1 MASSG
6 GALKLLD
13 DLDELASLLGTS
25 SARSKPVKPRA
36 QAPRATTPV
45 LLSPVASS
53 LSGEMLSSA
62 VESARLSV
70 LTGLYTDSHGT
81 KMTLSDALEKDLI
94 NADSAAFIDPSTAQV
109 TSILVAIQNGLVQQT
124 GHYMDTELGK
134 RLKLKECLE
143 RRIIVPRDIRRVNF
157 EDEDEVIVPHLDLA
171 DQYVIE
177 VLPLPR
183 SLSLRLSLGLYLHLS
198 LSLYLRLSLPLC
210 PSTSTSHYV
219 PPPLPPA
226 LSLSLYLRLSLPLCP
241 STSPSASTFATP
253 SCYVCPSTSPF
264 TSVPLSLPLF
274 HLLYLH
280 LPLPLLLSIPLL
292 LSLPQPIP
300 PLLPIRFCLILIC
313 NPSFAVSFS
322 PLHSSLCTSTT
333 QPTLFL
339 LYSVCSLYLQA
350 LDPMSSQW
358 ISVKQA
364 IARGVYDPI
373 KDRYFNM
380 KTGELLTSAEAAQRK
395 LVRLGIQV
403 MSVSISPLLVR

>member
-1 MASSG
+1 MADAASSAVESAVASSG

-226 LSLSLYLRLSLPLCP
+226 LSIHLSLSLYLRHSLLLCLSLHLSLHLCP
-241 STSPSASTFATP
+241 FISTSLSPSVSTFASPSASIYP
-253 SCYVCPSTSPF
+253 SASISSSADTSTSAHSF
-264 TSVPLSLPLF
+264 LSHP
-274 HLLYLH
+274 YL
-280 LPLPLLLSIPLL
+280 
-292 LSLPQPIP
+292 
-300 PLLPIRFCLILIC
+300 
-313 NPSFAVSFS
+313 
-322 PLHSSLCTSTT
+322 
-333 QPTLFL
+333 
-339 LYSVCSLYLQA
+339 
-350 LDPMSSQW
+350 
-358 ISVKQA
+358 
-364 IARGVYDPI
+364 
-373 KDRYFNM
+373 
-380 KTGELLTSAEAAQRK
+380 
-395 LVRLGIQV
+395 
-403 MSVSISPLLVR
+403 